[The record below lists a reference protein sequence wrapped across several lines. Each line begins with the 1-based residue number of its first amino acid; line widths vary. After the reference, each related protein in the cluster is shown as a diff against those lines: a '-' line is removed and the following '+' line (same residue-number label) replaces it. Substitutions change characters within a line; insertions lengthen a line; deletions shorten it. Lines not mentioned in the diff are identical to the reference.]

1 MLNSTC
7 NPTGSVI
14 SIDDLHKFEE
24 VVWDKELFIISNEA
38 NEDFVLQRKMKIL
51 IKAAELIAAGDI

>member
-1 MLNSTC
+1 MLNSTH

-24 VVWDKELFIISNEA
+24 VVRDKELFIISGEVY
-38 NEDFVLQRKMKIL
+38 EDFVLQRKMKYL
-51 IKAAELIAAGDI
+51 